1 MKKLSILMIISL
13 FAAFLI
19 ACGGKSDADI
29 QKDVQTRVKA
39 KAPNVTV
46 SSVKD
51 GVVTL
56 GGYVTT
62 PEEKSAAVAAANG
75 EGVKKVDDFNI
86 QTRPAPTPMM
96 PAATPMMS
104 PMMSPGGRPG
114 ASPMNSPARPG
125 TSPAR
130 R

>member
-1 MKKLSILMIISL
+1 MKKLGILMIISL
-13 FAAFLI
+13 FAVVLS

-29 QKDVQTRVKA
+29 QKEVEGRVKA
-39 KAPNVTV
+39 RAPQVTV
-46 SSVKD
+46 AVKD

-56 GGYVTT
+56 GGQVTT
-62 PEEKSAAVAAANG
+62 PEQKAAAVAAANG

-86 QTRPAPTPMM
+86 QTRPAPTPVM
-96 PAATPMMS
+96 PVATPMMS
-104 PMMSPGGRPG
+104 PAG
-114 ASPMNSPARPG
+114 SPMTSPARPG

>member
-1 MKKLSILMIISL
+1 MKNLIILMIISL
-13 FAAFLI
+13 FAIVLS

-29 QKDVQTRVKA
+29 QKEVQGRIKTA
-39 KAPNVTV
+39 GVTV

-56 GGYVTT
+56 GGTVTT
-62 PEEKSAAVAAANG
+62 PAEKTAALAEARG
-75 EGVKKVDDFNI
+75 EGVKEVKDNI

-104 PMMSPGGRPG
+104 PMTNAPGARPG
-114 ASPMNSPARPG
+114 ASPMMSPARPG